1 VHRRICRNPNFR
13 ISQKTPIGKEKVT
26 IQGEGTQKLV
36 AHFPYRRRHVDIIY
50 RISRGILKH
59 TKVVGTG
66 LNQKFSFLCCDFVHS
81 VFFLLRGCVFSFT
94 LCHLSFFY
102 LVIRHLYFFT
112 RHWLVFCIVV
122 RHLFVCFVLKH
133 DFTCCLSWHVT
144 SFSP

>member
-1 VHRRICRNPNFR
+1 MNLSLVCIGQICRNPNFW

-66 LNQKFSFLCCDFVHS
+66 LNPKPISGGMRKVVKRVRSGGNLKAISGDMG
-81 VFFLLRGCVFSFT
+81 R
-94 LCHLSFFY
+94 
-102 LVIRHLYFFT
+102 
-112 RHWLVFCIVV
+112 VFCKNNS
-122 RHLFVCFVLKH
+122 RL
-133 DFTCCLSWHVT
+133 
-144 SFSP
+144 

>member
-1 VHRRICRNPNFR
+1 MCIGQICRNPNFR

-66 LNQKFSFLCCDFVHS
+66 LNPKPISGGMRKVVKRVRSGGNLKAISGDMGTDDRFYFLV
-81 VFFLLRGCVFSFT
+81 
-94 LCHLSFFY
+94 
-102 LVIRHLYFFT
+102 
-112 RHWLVFCIVV
+112 
-122 RHLFVCFVLKH
+122 
-133 DFTCCLSWHVT
+133 
-144 SFSP
+144 P